1 MNTMRNFGLII
12 GTGFGLTVGIST
24 DNLGVWLPVGFAL
37 GFLLGRMDHNVAGSE
52 SAKPCEKETEAPP
65 TEGSDRE

>member
-1 MNTMRNFGLII
+1 MRNFALII

-37 GFLLGRMDHNVAGSE
+37 GFLLSRMDNTVAGGEEPDSE
-52 SAKPCEKETEAPP
+52 DLQSEEDE
-65 TEGSDRE
+65 E

>member
-1 MNTMRNFGLII
+1 MMNTMRNFGLII

-37 GFLLGRMDHNVAGSE
+37 GFLLSRMDNNVAGGEEPDSE
-52 SAKPCEKETEAPP
+52 DLQSEEDE
-65 TEGSDRE
+65 E

>member
-1 MNTMRNFGLII
+1 MKTMRNFGLII

-37 GFLLGRMDHNVAGSE
+37 GFLLGRMGHNVAGSE
-52 SAKPCEKETEAPP
+52 SAKSCEKETEAPP
-65 TEGSDRE
+65 AEDSNKD